1 MFLILS
7 CLFVLVFVGS
17 MICFKKNQFY
27 VICYWFF
34 MYFYLKY
41 NTMKKYLLL
50 SSLIGFFGVSNAQ
63 IQLQRDPSFGN
74 NGIFTY
80 DQGNGQGA
88 GIFIQDDNSLLL
100 TNNNAD
106 MISNRYVVKISA
118 NGVLDNNFAQ
128 NGYLQLDNSS
138 DTFHN
143 LLQGIGGK
151 FYINYADPYTSPINN
166 HIVGYDPNGTINTAF
181 SNNGVFSYNFGISDG
196 YFTSTEDGGLLLA
209 KHDGFIKYL
218 QSGNVDSAIGNNGV
232 IAFNNSN
239 YYSLEP
245 IATKGN
251 KLYYD
256 NFAGTKRMDIYS
268 ANILEKEEAS
278 IYSNSTSFNEVYR
291 TKAKNNYGLYYF
303 RFTPAPNNPS
313 MNTSVR
319 LMKTDENL
327 VTESFGNNAY
337 IELPISPNFNYG
349 STDFTYTPNGNYL
362 IFGIPQTFGPSNFLS
377 YNENGDQINVN
388 SQQFFT
394 DPGIPP
400 YLSYVKLYSKGN
412 VIYMVGLVGNNVS
425 VIKYNITE
433 NQSTLSTI
441 ENSADDTI
449 VVNNP
454 FDDSITAKDE
464 KGSILKMDLYS
475 YSGALILST
484 NKKEMST
491 LSIPKGSYILKIITK
506 TGVINKKLIKID

>member
-1 MFLILS
+1 
-7 CLFVLVFVGS
+7 
-17 MICFKKNQFY
+17 
-27 VICYWFF
+27 

-80 DQGNGQGA
+80 DQGNGYGA
-88 GIFIQDDNSLLL
+88 EIFIQNDNSLLL
-100 TNNNAD
+100 TNNGID
-106 MISNRYVVKISA
+106 MLPSRYVVKINP
-118 NGVLDNNFAQ
+118 NGILDDNFAQ

-138 DTFHN
+138 DTFHI
-143 LLQGIGGK
+143 LLQGSGGK
-151 FYINYADPYTSPINN
+151 FYINYADPYTSAINN
-166 HIVGYDPNGTINTAF
+166 RIISYNTNGTINSSF
-181 SNNGVFSYNFGISDG
+181 SNNGILAYNFSIQEG
-196 YFTSTEDGGLLLA
+196 YFTSSEDGGLLLT
-209 KHDGFIKYL
+209 KKNGFTKYL
-218 QSGNVDSAIGNNGV
+218 QTGNLDSAVGTNGSV
-232 IAFNNSN
+232 IFDNSG
-239 YYSLEP
+239 YPVEP
-245 IATKGN
+245 IETKGD
-251 KLYYD
+251 KLFFD
-256 NFAGTKRMDIYS
+256 NFGGTKRVDVHTPSIV
-268 ANILEKEEAS
+268 EKQVSS
-278 IYSNSTSFNEVYR
+278 IYSNPIALYENYR
-291 TKAKNNYGLYYF
+291 TKAKDNYSLYYF
-303 RFTPAPNNPS
+303 RFTSDPFDPS
-313 MNTSVR
+313 NFTSIR

-327 VTESFGNNAY
+327 NASFFGNNSH
-337 IELPISPNFNYG
+337 ISLPINPNVYNSS
-349 STDFTYTPNGNYL
+349 STDLIYTPNGNYL
-362 IFGIPQTFGPSNFLS
+362 IFGVPQTFGPYNFLAYDES
-377 YNENGDQINVN
+377 GNQVNVN

-412 VIYMVGLVGNNVS
+412 AIYMVGIVGNNVS

-441 ENSADDTI
+441 ENSEDDTI

-454 FDDSITAKDE
+454 FGDSITAKDE
-464 KGSILKMDLYS
+464 KKSILKMDLYS

-491 LSIPKGSYILKIITK
+491 LSIPKGGYILKIITK

>member
-1 MFLILS
+1 
-7 CLFVLVFVGS
+7 
-17 MICFKKNQFY
+17 
-27 VICYWFF
+27 
-34 MYFYLKY
+34 
-41 NTMKKYLLL
+41 MKKYLIFGCV
-50 SSLIGFFGVSNAQ
+50 IGLCSIFNGQ
-63 IQLQRDPSFGN
+63 IQLQRDVSFGN
-74 NGIFTY
+74 NGVFTY
-80 DQGNGQGA
+80 NQGGDGSVMM
-88 GIFIQDDNSLLL
+88 FIQEDNSLLV
-100 TNNNAD
+100 TNDPMND
-106 MISNRYVVKISA
+106 LVPNRYLIKLKPD
-118 NGVLDNNFAQ
+118 GTLDSNFSQ
-128 NGYLQLDNSS
+128 NGYLQLNNSS
-138 DTFHN
+138 N
-143 LLQGIGGK
+143 IINRLLQGAGGK
-151 FYINYADPYTSPINN
+151 FYINYADPFTSPTNN
-166 HIVGYDPNGTINTAF
+166 HIVGYNPNGTINTAF

-291 TKAKNNYGLYYF
+291 AKAKNNYGLYYF

-327 VTESFGNNAY
+327 VTESFGNIAY

-362 IFGIPQTFGPSNFLS
+362 ILGRKFIDPSSTSTTPAFLA
-377 YNENGDQINVN
+377 YDENGNQVNVN

-394 DPGIPP
+394 DSGIPP

-412 VIYMVGLVGNNVS
+412 AIYVVGVTDNNIS

-433 NQSTLSTI
+433 TQSTLSTI
-441 ENSADDTI
+441 ENNADDTI
-449 VVNNP
+449 IVNNP
-454 FDDSITAKDE
+454 FGNSITVKDE
-464 KGSILKMDLYS
+464 EKSILKMDLYS
-475 YSGALILST
+475 YSGTLILST
-484 NKKEMST
+484 NKKEMAT
-491 LSIPKGSYILKIITK
+491 LNIPKGSYILKITTK
-506 TGVINKKLIKID
+506 TGVINKKLIKIH